1 MRKKFDGQNLIL
13 IVNLVLILFLS
24 YCSIPSKDKTSQ
36 VHVTEYLEHQNAD
49 HETDAV
55 EEDRT
60 EDVASK
66 DNTVLEEHVEEVP
79 EASSPKASS
88 VEELPA
94 LEESPANEEKTVA
107 EKTVP
112 TGSDSDMA
120 DIIAMDNPIYEIHK
134 KGIVQFTHQKHLKDY
149 EIACGDCHHDDSG
162 EPLVD
167 LNIGDEVVGC
177 AECHSDP
184 GKAPKSK
191 DRKLSD
197 SERFE
202 YHTEALHANCISC
215 HKAYNKKNNTKDAPA
230 SCNKCHP
237 KK

>member
-1 MRKKFDGQNLIL
+1 MRKKVDGQNIIL
-13 IVNLVLILFLS
+13 VINLVLILFLS
-24 YCSIPSKDKTSQ
+24 YCSIPSKDQASQ
-36 VHVTEYLEHQNAD
+36 VNGTEYVEHQNAD
-49 HETDAV
+49 HEEVAV
-55 EEDRT
+55 EENRAEGVAA
-60 EDVASK
+60 EDKTA
-66 DNTVLEEHVEEVP
+66 LEEHGKEVP
-79 EASSPKASS
+79 EASSI
-88 VEELPA
+88 EEPMV

-107 EKTVP
+107 EETVLP
-112 TGSDSDMA
+112 SSDSDMA

-134 KGIVQFTHQKHLKDY
+134 KGIVQFTHQKHITDY
-149 EIACGDCHHDDSG
+149 EIECGACHHDDDG
-162 EPLVD
+162 EPLAD
-167 LNIGDEVVGC
+167 LKRGDEVVGC

-191 DRKLSD
+191 DRKLTD

-215 HKAYNKKNNTKDAPA
+215 HKTYNKKNNTKDAPA